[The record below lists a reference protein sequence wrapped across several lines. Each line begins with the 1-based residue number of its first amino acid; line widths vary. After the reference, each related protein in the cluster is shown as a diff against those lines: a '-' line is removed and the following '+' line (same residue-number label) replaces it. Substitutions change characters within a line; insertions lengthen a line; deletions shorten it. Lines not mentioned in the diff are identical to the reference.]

1 MTVDGENDGRRIDNF
16 LHSEL
21 PDLPRDRL
29 HRLLRRGEVRVNGAR
44 ARPGRRLRSGEA
56 VRIPPVVSFREPKTG
71 GRPPPVQIR
80 RIEGA
85 ILFEDD
91 RLLVLNKPSGVA
103 VHGGSGI
110 SYGVIELLR
119 AARPASRYLELA
131 HRLDRETSGCLVV
144 AKRRSALRALHEG
157 LRRRSLDKRYLA
169 LLGGSLRGSGRRRVD
184 LPLERDRRS
193 GGERVVRVSEAGRAS
208 VTELATIAAGDGVTL
223 AEVFPRTGR
232 THQIRV
238 HCAALGHPVAGDP
251 KYGDRALN
259 RRLRSAG
266 LKRLFLH
273 AASIRIAGAELA
285 GVTVR
290 AALDPDLVAI
300 AMRAGI
306 PEDALARYRR
316 SGPGSGSGSGSG
328 LEVSGRPPGAPRGG
342 PGLAKRVHALV
353 AEHPGERDEGQA
365 LEGGGIVSPD
375 ELDEGDSE
383 SLALEAPR
391 AVEGVLALHVGL
403 DLGGPEGPELHGGV
417 HHFRLHA
424 AARRVEE
431 AQRGPERHPLPGE
444 QGQLLEV
451 AGTVEWLSEVA
462 PSHLRDLVTTDHEAC
477 RSDPGHRAGLLQG
490 EPSRGGGRRL
500 AFPAPFRNSGDD
512 HLERKSEP
520 VEEGAP
526 VGRSRAEHE
535 GALACHDVRLSG
547 PVKAGRR

>member
-1 MTVDGENDGRRIDNF
+1 MMHPGGARNIAVLAGSRNSNQLPSSPSVPAPAPERSPARYVTVDGENDGRRIDNF

-56 VRIPPVVSFREPKTG
+56 VRIPPVVSFRESKTG
-71 GRPPPVQIR
+71 GRPPPVQVR

-131 HRLDRETSGCLVV
+131 HRLDRETSGCLIV

-184 LPLERDRRS
+184 LPLDRDHRS

-223 AEVFPRTGR
+223 AEVLPRTGR

-251 KYGDRALN
+251 KYGDRAPQP
-259 RRLRSAG
+259 
-266 LKRLFLH
+266 
-273 AASIRIAGAELA
+273 AAP
-285 GVTVR
+285 VR
-290 AALDPDLVAI
+290 GPEEALPARGEHPD
-300 AMRAGI
+300 
-306 PEDALARYRR
+306 RR
-316 SGPGSGSGSGSG
+316 SGARRSDRAGGPRPGPRRHRHASGHPRGRPCPLPPLGPG
-328 LEVSGRPPGAPRGG
+328 LGIGIGFEVSGRPPRRGA
-342 PGLAKRVHALV
+342 
-353 AEHPGERDEGQA
+353 
-365 LEGGGIVSPD
+365 
-375 ELDEGDSE
+375 
-383 SLALEAPR
+383 
-391 AVEGVLALHVGL
+391 
-403 DLGGPEGPELHGGV
+403 
-417 HHFRLHA
+417 
-424 AARRVEE
+424 
-431 AQRGPERHPLPGE
+431 
-444 QGQLLEV
+444 
-451 AGTVEWLSEVA
+451 
-462 PSHLRDLVTTDHEAC
+462 
-477 RSDPGHRAGLLQG
+477 
-490 EPSRGGGRRL
+490 
-500 AFPAPFRNSGDD
+500 
-512 HLERKSEP
+512 
-520 VEEGAP
+520 
-526 VGRSRAEHE
+526 GRSRASQAGSRPRC
-535 GALACHDVRLSG
+535 GASG
-547 PVKAGRR
+547 RAR